1 MKHFLPFYW
10 QVFDLSPLAVG
21 WENDSLLYSES
32 HFILQLRFLLVG
44 LSCRVLLYNKLSRL
58 THLREAGVQLI
69 WLGLAREAWLGQL
82 CSISQC
88 PPGTRV
94 LARACVIHREGRDG
108 IGRVETDKAF

>member
-1 MKHFLPFYW
+1 MT
-10 QVFDLSPLAVG
+10 VFCIQ
-21 WENDSLLYSES
+21 N
-32 HFILQLRFLLVG
+32 HIFILQLRFLLVG